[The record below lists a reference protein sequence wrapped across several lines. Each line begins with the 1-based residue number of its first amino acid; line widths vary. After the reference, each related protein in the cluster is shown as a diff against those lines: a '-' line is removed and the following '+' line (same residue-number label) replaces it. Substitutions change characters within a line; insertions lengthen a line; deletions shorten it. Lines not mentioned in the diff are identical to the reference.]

1 MHRSLKKKD
10 DQIQELKEEL
20 ERERKRRRIEDEAQT
35 QLRESLYKQL
45 HDKQHQLHI
54 LQRRVLRIP
63 EHLAT
68 AANRATRAHE
78 ARVLEEQKF
87 YFKDSNGTIPDNAR
101 DVFLDL
107 VSVEN
112 IPLNKVARVV
122 KRIASLFGIEVEGDV
137 SCRSVGRIV
146 NEGGLAS
153 KLQFID
159 ALKDAKGVTISGD
172 GTTHKNET
180 YESKFATVITPETRI
195 QFFLGI
201 KMAVNHTSETQLA
214 GWIESIEEFFD
225 LAYESKL
232 VSEDDTR
239 IFWNLVTGF
248 HSDHAAD
255 QKKLFTLMKNWKQQL
270 DREERGQRA
279 IKNLSDNEYACLVF
293 QGAQAL
299 IQKAGGPTAWER
311 LSLEER
317 THRIAEMKKQLVR
330 DIGEAEFQ
338 KLTNTEKSEVD
349 LFLWAGCCMHKEM
362 NAFKGGCIG
371 FDEFWNENPEFNSPI
386 PLPNRDNAAAIRLGA
401 GTAAASRAQVRT
413 ERGAVKL
420 ATLAGM
426 IFRHKDRKR
435 GQQDRLRF
443 YFDYKLGF
451 NLAFPDTSNTRFQ
464 LHTEACALIITHL
477 DLFIEFLSYVKE
489 NKGSGKLNHMEQN
502 VLNGLRDIG
511 IRHELCAITLY
522 WLAISIPYMREVQ
535 GSHAKEQNVLKLG
548 ELHRQVITHIDI
560 LIAHPEFLV
569 GPDASATKGSLDGC
583 DWERPDAFYA
593 VQSHAPQLPHLSAIL
608 IHFLQKARTVWHC
621 FMSEFEAGRPL
632 SVATEE
638 QIERAY
644 MEKTNDLNESAFGI
658 WRQTNR
664 HNPTLSVKQHNSR
677 QMYKFNRTSEFL
689 RTLSP
694 EMRQWLWKVARKED
708 ESGRNRLEKIK
719 LAEHR
724 KDVAEEKLQKQL
736 ANEQRRQ
743 AAVRAID
750 DITPILA
757 ITTLDYRASRP
768 QGTQDYLKVDEIT
781 KQLKWHKRN
790 GAKDVVPAAESSWGK
805 REDKLIL
812 LKSAIEKYN
821 LAQHELLQ
829 SRGSIETT
837 IDDGDLP
844 EVTIDDLEAFCDNG
858 YDSEEDYYRK

>member
-1 MHRSLKKKD
+1 MSNDALIDSASRLGSTKKRKLTKAQWRTRLAPAFAARKNSPAEEPESESDEDDGDKENDIDEVLELKKGKEALRKRSAYWKKKAGELREASKKKRKEEEEKRREEKSRGKEMHRSLKKKD

-35 QLRESLYKQL
+35 QLRESLYEQL

-63 EHLAT
+63 ERLAT

-112 IPLNKVARVV
+112 VPLNKVARVV

-137 SCRSVGRIV
+137 SRRSVGRIV

-317 THRIAEMKKQLVR
+317 THRIAEMKKHL
-330 DIGEAEFQ
+330 
-338 KLTNTEKSEVD
+338 KLTYFCGPV
-349 LFLWAGCCMHKEM
+349 A
-362 NAFKGGCIG
+362 ACI
-371 FDEFWNENPEFNSPI
+371 
-386 PLPNRDNAAAIRLGA
+386 
-401 GTAAASRAQVRT
+401 
-413 ERGAVKL
+413 
-420 ATLAGM
+420 
-426 IFRHKDRKR
+426 KR
-435 GQQDRLRF
+435 
-443 YFDYKLGF
+443 
-451 NLAFPDTSNTRFQ
+451 
-464 LHTEACALIITHL
+464 
-477 DLFIEFLSYVKE
+477 
-489 NKGSGKLNHMEQN
+489 
-502 VLNGLRDIG
+502 
-511 IRHELCAITLY
+511 
-522 WLAISIPYMREVQ
+522 
-535 GSHAKEQNVLKLG
+535 
-548 ELHRQVITHIDI
+548 
-560 LIAHPEFLV
+560 
-569 GPDASATKGSLDGC
+569 
-583 DWERPDAFYA
+583 
-593 VQSHAPQLPHLSAIL
+593 
-608 IHFLQKARTVWHC
+608 
-621 FMSEFEAGRPL
+621 
-632 SVATEE
+632 
-638 QIERAY
+638 
-644 MEKTNDLNESAFGI
+644 
-658 WRQTNR
+658 
-664 HNPTLSVKQHNSR
+664 
-677 QMYKFNRTSEFL
+677 
-689 RTLSP
+689 
-694 EMRQWLWKVARKED
+694 
-708 ESGRNRLEKIK
+708 
-719 LAEHR
+719 
-724 KDVAEEKLQKQL
+724 
-736 ANEQRRQ
+736 
-743 AAVRAID
+743 
-750 DITPILA
+750 
-757 ITTLDYRASRP
+757 
-768 QGTQDYLKVDEIT
+768 
-781 KQLKWHKRN
+781 
-790 GAKDVVPAAESSWGK
+790 
-805 REDKLIL
+805 
-812 LKSAIEKYN
+812 
-821 LAQHELLQ
+821 
-829 SRGSIETT
+829 
-837 IDDGDLP
+837 
-844 EVTIDDLEAFCDNG
+844 
-858 YDSEEDYYRK
+858 